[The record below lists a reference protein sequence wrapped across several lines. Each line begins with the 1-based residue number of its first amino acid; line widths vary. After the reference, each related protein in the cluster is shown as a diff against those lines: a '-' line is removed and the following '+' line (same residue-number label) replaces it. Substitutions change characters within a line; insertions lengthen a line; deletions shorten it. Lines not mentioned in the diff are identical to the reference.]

1 MGKAGFAVFIRGFD
15 RFVSCFSPSV
25 NRRKTLTIKIKRS
38 SENPLRSFSDD
49 LFHSSRRLIKQ
60 FPLRLLFGN
69 AHVGLAVG
77 KSDVQFLPLLQNI
90 GVADDLSACVF
101 DDGEPSFQNLLRRYG
116 FEQGGLGGQALA
128 AVDKQLAEGVRQ
140 GRLKA
145 VDVLPVNGN
154 IRAAMFQGLGLAFE
168 TGGVGA
174 DVLRHRVG
182 QGLRQFADVGAL
194 FAEFLARVAD
204 LPRKP
209 VEFLAGIEIAL
220 FQNGFQTALRLGKAV

>member
-1 MGKAGFAVFIRGFD
+1 MLWR
-15 RFVSCFSPSV
+15 RPSE
-25 NRRKTLTIKIKRS
+25 I
-38 SENPLRSFSDD
+38 EFSDG
-49 LFHSSRRLIKQ
+49 LCCSWRFAMLSMLREIKQ
-60 FPLRLLFGN
+60 FPLRLLFGH
-69 AHVGLAVG
+69 AHVGFAVG
-77 KSDVQFLPLLQNI
+77 KSDVQFLPLFQNI

-101 DDGEPSFQNLLRRYG
+101 DDGEAALQNLLRRDG

-128 AVDKQLAEGVRQ
+128 AVGEQLAEGVRQ

-154 IRAAMFQGLGLAFE
+154 IGAAMFQGLGLAFE

-220 FQNGFQTALRLGKAV
+220 FQNGFQTTFGLGETV

>member
-1 MGKAGFAVFIRGFD
+1 ML
-15 RFVSCFSPSV
+15 SM
-25 NRRKTLTIKIKRS
+25 
-38 SENPLRSFSDD
+38 LRE
-49 LFHSSRRLIKQ
+49 IKQ
-60 FPLRLLFGN
+60 FPLRLLFSH
-69 AHVGLAVG
+69 AHVGFAVG

-90 GVADDLSACVF
+90 GVADDLSVCVF

-128 AVDKQLAEGVRQ
+128 AVGEQLAEGVRQ

-154 IRAAMFQGLGLAFE
+154 IGAAMFQGLGLAFE

-182 QGLRQFADVGAL
+182 QGLRQFVDVGAL
-194 FAEFLARVAD
+194 FVEFLARVAD
-204 LPRKP
+204 LPREP
-209 VEFLAGIEIAL
+209 VKFLAGIEIAL
-220 FQNGFQTALRLGKAV
+220 FQNGFQTTFGLGEAV

>member
-1 MGKAGFAVFIRGFD
+1 MLWR
-15 RFVSCFSPSV
+15 RPSE
-25 NRRKTLTIKIKRS
+25 T
-38 SENPLRSFSDD
+38 EFSDG
-49 LFHSSRRLIKQ
+49 LCCSWRFAMLSMLREIKQ
-60 FPLRLLFGN
+60 LPLRLLFGH
-69 AHVGLAVG
+69 AHVGFAVG
-77 KSDVQFLPLLQNI
+77 KSDVQFLPLFQNI

-101 DDGEPSFQNLLRRYG
+101 DDGEAALQNLLRRYG

-128 AVDKQLAEGVRQ
+128 AVGEQLAEGVRQ

-174 DVLRHRVG
+174 DVLRHRVR
-182 QGLRQFADVGAL
+182 QGLRQFVDVGTL
-194 FAEFLARVAD
+194 FVEFLARMAD
-204 LPRKP
+204 LPREP

-220 FQNGFQTALRLGKAV
+220 FQNGFQTTFGLGEAV